1 MITKMR
7 YLCLLVIKQLV
18 PGNLQLS
25 CYDNINVKNCLKIPC
40 FTGSLYSEMFK
51 MSKGLS
57 PKITHISPVRIVFKG
72 TFVGPKIWELVPGE
86 MKKLENLW

>member
-1 MITKMR
+1 
-7 YLCLLVIKQLV
+7 
-18 PGNLQLS
+18 
-25 CYDNINVKNCLKIPC
+25 
-40 FTGSLYSEMFK
+40 

-57 PKITHISPVRIVFKG
+57 PKIIHISPVRIVFKG